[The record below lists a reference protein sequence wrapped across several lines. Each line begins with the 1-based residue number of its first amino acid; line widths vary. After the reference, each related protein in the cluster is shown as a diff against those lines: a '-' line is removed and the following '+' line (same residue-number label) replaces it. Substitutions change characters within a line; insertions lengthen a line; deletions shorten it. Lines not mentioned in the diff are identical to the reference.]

1 MPDKVTA
8 TPAALELLA
17 EIVAD
22 HGPVLFHQSGGCCDG
37 SSPMCYPQSEFLIGD
52 NDVKLGEIGGVPFY
66 ISRSQYEVWKHTD
79 LIIDVVP
86 GRGGMSR
93 QRTRTSV
100 SNPIKHRPFGRRGGD
115 SMLNKPIVMAVLIA
129 AASVPA
135 MAQDAQKGKTV
146 FNVCLA
152 CHTIGPGAQN
162 KIGPELNGL
171 DGRKAGTVPNFDYS
185 DANKSSG
192 IVWNEE
198 TFEDYIK
205 NPAAKVPGTK
215 MIFPGIKNEQQEKDL
230 WAYISQFDS
239 DGNTKK

>member
-1 MPDKVTA
+1 MPDCFGFTLPRLLPS
-8 TPAALELLA
+8 PA
-17 EIVAD
+17 
-22 HGPVLFHQSGGCCDG
+22 PVSG
-37 SSPMCYPQSEFLIGD
+37 
-52 NDVKLGEIGGVPFY
+52 
-66 ISRSQYEVWKHTD
+66 
-79 LIIDVVP
+79 
-86 GRGGMSR
+86 
-93 QRTRTSV
+93 
-100 SNPIKHRPFGRRGGD
+100 
-115 SMLNKPIVMAVLIA
+115 A
-129 AASVPA
+129 
-135 MAQDAQKGKTV
+135 AQDALKGKAV
-146 FNVCLA
+146 FNICLA

-239 DGNTKK
+239 DGNSKK

>member
-1 MPDKVTA
+1 VDIMLKKLIVTA
-8 TPAALELLA
+8 
-17 EIVAD
+17 
-22 HGPVLFHQSGGCCDG
+22 VL
-37 SSPMCYPQSEFLIGD
+37 
-52 NDVKLGEIGGVPFY
+52 V
-66 ISRSQYEVWKHTD
+66 
-79 LIIDVVP
+79 
-86 GRGGMSR
+86 
-93 QRTRTSV
+93 
-100 SNPIKHRPFGRRGGD
+100 
-115 SMLNKPIVMAVLIA
+115 
-129 AASVPA
+129 AASSIAA

-171 DGRKAGTVPNFDYS
+171 DGRKAGAVPNFDYS

-215 MIFPGIKNEQQEKDL
+215 MIFPGIRNEQQAKDL

-239 DGNTKK
+239 DGNSKK